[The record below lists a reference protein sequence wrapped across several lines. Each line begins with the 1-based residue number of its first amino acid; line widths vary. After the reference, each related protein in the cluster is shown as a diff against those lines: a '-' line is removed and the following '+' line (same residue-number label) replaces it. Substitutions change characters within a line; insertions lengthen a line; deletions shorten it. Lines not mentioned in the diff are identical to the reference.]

1 MKNDGNLKDLQMK
14 WRELSPEEK
23 QKRIAWSVATSSAIE
38 TRRDPVDIYNK
49 IMEDYKI
56 ISESNETQVSGN
68 S

>member
-1 MKNDGNLKDLQMK
+1 MKNNRNLKDLQMK
-14 WRELSPEEK
+14 WDELSSEEK
-23 QKRIAWSVATSSAIE
+23 QRRIAWSVATSSAIE

-56 ISESNETQVSGN
+56 ISESNETRISGN